1 MSVFYPSDPYRQSK
15 QLIYSSIPNFL
26 IDLAKIINEYFI
38 VELRVGT
45 KLDCKDENGMWCIA
59 QVTKVEQEEDRQSKF
74 YVHYCGWR
82 EVYDDWIAMQSVC
95 WRFDLLNAH
104 TPVDE
109 DSLIDINYRS
119 LYFKPEALFYRECPS
134 VAQRKTLVR
143 RISGMGFPADAVTRE
158 YERFQ
163 WNRSPFAVFSALCSK
178 FPKVF
183 RCYCAPKKPICAFCC
198 ASSKN
203 AALARQTMLH

>member
-1 MSVFYPSDPYRQSK
+1 MSLFYPSDQYQQSK
-15 QLIYSSIPNFL
+15 QLIYSSISRISNFV
-26 IDLAKIINEYFI
+26 IDLAKIINEYFM

-59 QVTKVEQEEDRQSKF
+59 QVIKVGEDEEDGQSYF

-82 EVYDDWIAMQSVC
+82 EVYDDWIAMHSVC

-109 DSLIDINYRS
+109 DLLIDINYRS
-119 LYFKPEALFYRECPS
+119 NYFKPEALFYRECPS
-134 VAQRKTLVR
+134 VAQRTSLVR
-143 RISGMGFPADAVTRE
+143 RISAMGFPGDAVTCE

-183 RCYCAPKKPICAFCC
+183 RCYCAPKKPICTFCNF
-198 ASSKN
+198 K
-203 AALARQTMLH
+203 RPQ